1 MSIATHPLGG
11 GVHPHASPGSDN
23 QSRFDSADGD
33 NKNLTYMQHE
43 ESLIQQQCVAWFR
56 IQYPHLA
63 TLLYHIANEG
73 STSKAYVGGIRKAEG
88 LVPGVPDLMLN
99 IPARYGNKL
108 YHFFG
113 IEMKTAKGKQSPSQK
128 AFQAYFE
135 AAGNHYFIVRSLE
148 EFTARV
154 TEYVNHMP
162 KDLAKAL
169 REVHTVQRE
178 AALQAERNRLQRIIK
193 KSQHES

>member
-1 MSIATHPLGG
+1 MGT
-11 GVHPHASPGSDN
+11 
-23 QSRFDSADGD
+23 Q
-33 NKNLTYMQHE
+33 NLTYMQHE
-43 ESLIQQQCVAWFR
+43 ESLIQQQCIAWFR

-88 LVPGVPDLMLN
+88 LVSGVPNLMLD

-108 YHFFG
+108 YHSLG

-128 AFQAYFE
+128 TFQAYFE
-135 AAGNHYFIVRSLE
+135 AAGNIYVIVRSFE
-148 EFTARV
+148 DFVTYV
-154 TEYVNHMP
+154 TEWVNHMP
-162 KDLAKAL
+162 KNLAKAL

-178 AALQAERNRLQRIIK
+178 AALQAERDRLKRIIK